1 MITRQTSKVLL
12 KNTIYLI
19 RLREAT
25 YFIRLNTFLVESSH
39 SSSFAPTC
47 YVMPFECRTVNTA
60 SNRHFVNSVWNRAL
74 YDQEVPKVSSSLK
87 MVDYFIY
94 AEDCSD
100 SINRAEYYHSNNLKT
115 LEQFKCDVESI
126 KEQSVAQE
134 PTRQFKIVYLNWSD
148 VCWEVNEDKVGM
160 NNYTNGDVTGLS
172 NVHTCERRDPRC
184 LIRYFRKNYIVCEND
199 RIKLLYIVT
208 NGKISRESIDEC
220 LELNKEI
227 DYEMVVFH
235 AFNEDPEKIDL
246 LVAAPFFKS
255 RCIVYHN
262 TELCNRTHI
271 SKEFDYDKISSDNF
285 AVEMQQLMSYIK
297 LKFINKFKRDA
308 DVWREIEKLHNLRN
322 RMLRELSENTPKCP
336 FFERMEEKERK
347 ILLRTFDVNKFKN
360 YMAMAYVMKTDVEKY
375 VAAMVNYIKSNKKSC
390 SLDVL
395 KFDSKVNESV
405 EEKQIDDADSTDDE
419 ESNFFLIVDEERKNR
434 IKTIPRT
441 ISFPATIIIRIFILI
456 IISKKYLYSLVI
468 KRNGYSVHGY
478 RIGQFKDSR
487 WINYQYVGRVTL
499 SSILITL
506 DMISDNPP
514 IMTMFTELPSISTE
528 SKNYVLW
535 KNFLSLHKLF
545 IDCVERLRKN
555 PDLTDYLMYVSARKK
570 FYGDLVT
577 LFPSNVLFEMKDMH
591 ECYQK
596 VVKKVGV
603 EEFLEVSEP
612 HFMQMKR
619 IKEKERSMH
628 RKRETGFITISFSN
642 FTFRRK

>member
-419 ESNFFLIVDEERKNR
+419 ESNFFLIVDEEM
-434 IKTIPRT
+434 
-441 ISFPATIIIRIFILI
+441 
-456 IISKKYLYSLVI
+456 
-468 KRNGYSVHGY
+468 HGY

-528 SKNYVLW
+528 SKNYVL
-535 KNFLSLHKLF
+535 
-545 IDCVERLRKN
+545 LRKN